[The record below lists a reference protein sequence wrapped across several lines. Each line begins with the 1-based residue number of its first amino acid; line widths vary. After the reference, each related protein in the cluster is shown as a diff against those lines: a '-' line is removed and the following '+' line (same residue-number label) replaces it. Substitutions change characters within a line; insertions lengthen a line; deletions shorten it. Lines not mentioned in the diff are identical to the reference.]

1 MRARIVF
8 LVILI
13 PVILIFFYSSNL
25 RATSESGCVNCHTD
39 GELLKKLCKLP
50 QIGGGEGEG

>member
-1 MRARIVF
+1 MRTRS
-8 LVILI
+8 LVLAILL
-13 PVILIFFYSSNL
+13 PVIFILFYSSNL